1 MISFFACLALLIV
14 GFTVYSKIAEKVFG
28 PDDRKTPAIT
38 MEDGSDY
45 VPMGTA
51 RIFLIQLLNIA
62 GLGPIFGALAGA
74 CWGPSVFLWI
84 TFGTLLGGGVHD
96 YMVGMMSMRHKGASV
111 SELTLSL
118 IHIL

>member
-45 VPMGTA
+45 VPT
-51 RIFLIQLLNIA
+51 
-62 GLGPIFGALAGA
+62 
-74 CWGPSVFLWI
+74 
-84 TFGTLLGGGVHD
+84 
-96 YMVGMMSMRHKGASV
+96 V
-111 SELTLSL
+111 SYTHLRPRPE
-118 IHIL
+118 